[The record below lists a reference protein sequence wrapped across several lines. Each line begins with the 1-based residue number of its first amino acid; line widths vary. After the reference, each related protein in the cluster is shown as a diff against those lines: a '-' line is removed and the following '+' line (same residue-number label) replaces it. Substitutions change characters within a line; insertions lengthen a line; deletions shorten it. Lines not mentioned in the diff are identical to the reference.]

1 MIQRIQTLF
10 LLAATGL
17 LVAMFFIP
25 MCYVDSE
32 GSKIFYHE
40 YMPLFS
46 LLMVSAILSII
57 NIFSYKNRL
66 RQIRTCNLNSIILL
80 GFQIYIAV
88 LIFTRT
94 EMRFSITAVFPAV
107 AAILTFIGM
116 RYVARDEAMVRASSS
131 LRDYNR
137 KKRK

>member
-17 LVAMFFIP
+17 LVAMFFVP

-57 NIFSYKNRL
+57 NILSYKNRL
-66 RQIRTCNLNSIILL
+66 RQIRTCNLISIILL
-80 GFQIYIAV
+80 GF
-88 LIFTRT
+88 
-94 EMRFSITAVFPAV
+94 
-107 AAILTFIGM
+107 
-116 RYVARDEAMVRASSS
+116 
-131 LRDYNR
+131 
-137 KKRK
+137 